1 MCNRIFECPCGFR
14 TDEPEEAL
22 DHCEELHAGERA
34 SDDLE
39 DREDLVHALM
49 PGVLSTLY
57 PSQYESWF

>member
-1 MCNRIFECPCGFR
+1 MSNQRFVCPCGFR
-14 TDEPEEAL
+14 SDDAEMAL
-22 DHCEELHAGERA
+22 DHVEQEHAGERA

-49 PGVLSTLY
+49 PGVLGTLY